1 MKKIILTIDYELFL
15 GEKTGTVKKSMIE
28 PTEKLASILEKNN
41 SRMTVF
47 WDILHYYRLLELEK
61 SFAELEQE
69 RYLIEEQIL
78 NLANRGHDVQLHL
91 HPHWLDA
98 EYKNGKWNFD
108 YKRFKLHNL
117 SDENNSNDIN
127 SIVGCVTASK
137 RLMENLI
144 KEVNP
149 EYKVNVFRAGGY
161 LIEPFVKIKDALVI
175 NEIKIDSSVC
185 LNSFNNHGDFSF
197 NFQSYPNKIKYNFE
211 LTPKDLVTTGS
222 FLEVPI
228 TTIRI
233 PALIN
238 ILFKL
243 FRRIKYPKLEN
254 ERIGVGTNEFHK
266 SNGIS
271 HFKIIYKYFKPRIS
285 QLTTDSNFKERLDYI
300 INKVPSYSTMII
312 HPKLLNQHTLK
323 TLEKYVSTDKFRFI
337 SIQDFLTVVKKQE

>member
-1 MKKIILTIDYELFL
+1 VKKIILTIDYELFL
-15 GEKTGTVKKSMIE
+15 GEKTGTVKNCMIE
-28 PTEKLASILEKNN
+28 PTKKLASILEKNN

-61 SFAELEQE
+61 SYSELRQD
-69 RYLIEEQIL
+69 RNLIEEQIL
-78 NLANRGHDVQLHL
+78 NLASRSHDIQLHL

-98 EYKNGKWNFD
+98 EYESGKWNFD

-117 SDENNSNDIN
+117 SDENNPNDIN
-127 SIVGCVTASK
+127 TIIGCVTFSK
-137 RLMENLI
+137 RLMEKLI

-149 EYKVNVFRAGGY
+149 EYKVNTFRAGGY
-161 LIEPFVKIKDALVI
+161 LIEPFAKIKEALLI

-185 LNSFNNHGDFSF
+185 LNSFNDHGDFSF
-197 NFQSYPNKIKYNFE
+197 NFRSYPNKTQYNFE
-211 LTPKDLVTTGS
+211 LTPKTLLDNGS

-228 TTIRI
+228 TTVRI

-243 FRRIKYPKLEN
+243 FRRIKYPTLEN

-266 SNGIS
+266 SNRIS
-271 HFKIIYKYFKPRIS
+271 YFKKIYKYFNPRIN

-300 INKVPSYSTMII
+300 INKVPNYSTMII

-337 SIQDFLTVVKKQE
+337 SIQDFLKVVKKQE

>member
-1 MKKIILTIDYELFL
+1 VKKIVLTIDYELFL
-15 GEKTGTVKKSMIE
+15 GKKTGNVKNCMIE
-28 PTEKLASILEKNN
+28 PTEKLASILEKNS

-61 SFAELEQE
+61 SFSELKQD
-69 RYLIEEQIL
+69 RYLIEKQIL
-78 NLANRGHDVQLHL
+78 NLVSRGHDVQLHL

-98 EYKNGKWNFD
+98 KYENGNWSFD

-117 SDENNSNDIN
+117 SDENNPNDIN
-127 SIVGCVTASK
+127 TIIGCVTASK

-149 EYKVNVFRAGGY
+149 EYKVNIFRAGGY
-161 LIEPFVKIKDALVI
+161 LIEPFVKIKEALLI

-185 LNSFNNHGDFSF
+185 LNSFNNRGDFSF
-197 NFQSYPNKIKYNFE
+197 NFRSYPNKTQYNFE
-211 LTPKDLVTTGS
+211 LTPKDVVTTGS

-228 TTIRI
+228 TTVRI
-233 PALIN
+233 PAVTN
-238 ILFKL
+238 ILFKV
-243 FRRIKYPKLEN
+243 FRRIKYPYLEN

-266 SNGIS
+266 SSGVYY
-271 HFKIIYKYFKPRIS
+271 FKNKYKYFKPKIN

-300 INKVPSYSTMII
+300 MNKVPNYSTMII

-323 TLEKYVSTDKFRFI
+323 TLEKYVSADKFRFI
-337 SIQDFLTVVKKQE
+337 SIQDFLTVV